1 MFALAYLKLEIFTFK
16 YIDIDLSDHIHKFIH
31 IFKAV
36 DTVQVIVPARFYV
49 QLSRCDKH
57 SGSVHIKARPQIG
70 YEVAAAEIAV
80 KSRLFKA
87 VKIAA
92 YIDGLYPLVKCSK
105 PKRI

>member
-31 IFKAV
+31 VFKAV

-49 QLSRCDKH
+49 QFSRCDKH

-70 YEVAAAEIAV
+70 YEVAATEIAV

-87 VKIAA
+87 VEIPAD
-92 YIDGLYPLVKCSK
+92 IGGLYSLVECGK
-105 PKRI
+105 PERI